1 MRTLIRLVSVCA
13 VLGGSAAA
21 FAQPA
26 AVPDQCKDVSNV
38 PADAKT
44 PGPGLAAKLALA
56 TCGAEARMSALKVTP
71 DDASI
76 QALTAAA
83 QPSLDALNDVIK
95 GADGTYSTMA
105 TKLRADLY
113 SSMAVRMRNS
123 IPPITME
130 TVGQAL
136 ADHDKAHADLEPKI
150 KPWLDAAAQH

>member
-1 MRTLIRLVSVCA
+1 MIRLVSVCIGMVA
-13 VLGGSAAA
+13 LGGGSAAV
-21 FAQPA
+21 FAQP

-38 PADAKT
+38 PADAKI
-44 PGPGLAAKLALA
+44 PGPGLAAKIALA
-56 TCGAEARMSALKVTP
+56 TCGAEVRMSALKLTP

-83 QPSLDALNDVIK
+83 QPSLDALSEIIK

-105 TKLRADLY
+105 TKLRADIY

-123 IPPITME
+123 IPPITMD

-136 ADHDKAHADLEPKI
+136 ADHDKAHTDLEPKL
-150 KPWLDAAAQH
+150 KPWLDAAQAH